1 MSQLTMMNPDPNFLE
16 FLKNEADRLDISK
29 AEWEALFLAAGGDDI
44 PAIAQQLEIKVSAVR
59 QRLSQVYQKF
69 EVEGQGPVKFHNLQ
83 KLLQSRYQQW
93 RLANPGADD
102 SNYKQPITRPRQDW
116 GEAPDVSVFYGRREE
131 LATLKE
137 WVVEEKCRLV
147 ALVGMGGIGK
157 TSLAAKLAGEVE
169 GEFDRFIW
177 RSLRNNPPIDELL
190 DELLLFFS
198 DSKPQALPPEV
209 EKKISLLV
217 KVFSTSRCLVIL
229 DNVETI
235 LRSNDLYG
243 RYREGC
249 EEYRSLWRRIGEI
262 PHQSCCIL
270 TTQERLREV
279 AALSSPQQPV
289 RELEIKG
296 LQPEDAKQ
304 ILREKGLQ
312 GESRWET
319 LIEIYRGNPLAL
331 KTVAKTIQEI
341 FNNNV
346 DEFVK
351 WTTTVMDDLWFQTLD
366 RQFQRLS
373 EDEKLIVKYLAKTSK
388 PVHLKQLKEDV
399 FPDVSSSIPIQA
411 MESIVARSLVDN
423 NKKGFLLHPMVEKYV
438 RKRFN

>member
-1 MSQLTMMNPDPNFLE
+1 MSQLKTTNPDPNFQD
-16 FLKNEADRLDISK
+16 FLKTEAHRLDISK

-44 PAIAQQLEIKVSAVR
+44 PAIAQKLEIKVSAVR

-83 KLLQSRYQQW
+83 KLLHSRYQKWQ
-93 RLANPGADD
+93 LADAAADD
-102 SNYKQPITRPRQDW
+102 SDGKQPVTSPHQDW

-131 LATLKE
+131 LATLKA
-137 WVVEEKCRLV
+137 WVVKDKCRLV

-177 RSLRNNPPIDELL
+177 RSLRHNPPIGELL

-198 DSKPQALPPEV
+198 DSKLETLPPEV
-209 EKKISLLV
+209 EKKISELIKL
-217 KVFSTSRCLVIL
+217 FSTSRCLVIL

-249 EEYRSLWRRIGEI
+249 EAYGILFRRIGEI
-262 PHQSCCIL
+262 RHQSCCIL

-279 AALSSPQQPV
+279 AVLSSSQQPV

-319 LIEIYRGNPLAL
+319 LIEIYRGNPLGL

-388 PVHLKQLKEDV
+388 AVNLKRLKADV
-399 FPDVSSSIPIQA
+399 FPDVSSSVPIQA

-423 NKKGFLLHPMVEKYV
+423 NKEGFLLHPMVEKYV
-438 RKRFN
+438 KERFN

>member
-1 MSQLTMMNPDPNFLE
+1 MSQSVKMNPDPNFLE
-16 FLKNEADRLDISK
+16 FLKNEADRLDLSK
-29 AEWEALFLAAGGDDI
+29 AEWEALFLAAGGNDI
-44 PAIAQQLEIKVSAVR
+44 SAIAQKLEIKVSAVR

-93 RLANPGADD
+93 QLANPAADD
-102 SNYKQPITRPRQDW
+102 SNSKQLTTPPHKDW
-116 GEAPDVSVFYGRREE
+116 GDAPDVSVFYGRREE
-131 LATLKE
+131 LATLKG

-177 RSLRNNPPIDELL
+177 RSLRHNPPIGELL

-198 DSKPQALPPEV
+198 DSQPETLPPEV

-217 KVFSTSRCLVIL
+217 KLFSTSRYLVIL

-249 EEYRSLWRRIGEI
+249 EGYGILWRRIGEI

-279 AALSSPQQPV
+279 AVLSSSQQPV

-296 LQPEDAKQ
+296 LKPEDAKQ

-319 LIEIYRGNPLAL
+319 LIEIYRGNPLGL

-346 DEFVK
+346 NEFVK
-351 WTTTVMDDLWFQTLD
+351 WTTTVMDDLWFQSLD
-366 RQFQRLS
+366 KQFQRLS

-388 PVHLKQLKEDV
+388 PVNLKQLKQDV

-423 NKKGFLLHPMVEKYV
+423 NKEGFLLHPMVEKYV
-438 RKRFN
+438 NERFN

>member
-1 MSQLTMMNPDPNFLE
+1 MSQSVKMNPDPNFLD
-16 FLKNEADRLDISK
+16 FLKTEAHRLDLSK

-44 PAIAQQLEIKVSAVR
+44 SAIAQKLEIKVSAVR

-93 RLANPGADD
+93 QLANPAADD
-102 SNYKQPITRPRQDW
+102 SNSKQLTTPPHKDW
-116 GEAPDVSVFYGRREE
+116 GDAPDVSVFYGRREE
-131 LATLKE
+131 LATLKG

-177 RSLRNNPPIDELL
+177 RSLRHNPPIGELL

-198 DSKPQALPPEV
+198 DSQPETLPPEV

-217 KVFSTSRCLVIL
+217 KLFSTSRYLVIL

-249 EEYRSLWRRIGEI
+249 EGYGILWRRIGEI

-279 AALSSPQQPV
+279 AVLSSSQQPV

-296 LQPEDAKQ
+296 LKPEDAKQ

-319 LIEIYRGNPLAL
+319 LIEIYRGNPLGL

-346 DEFVK
+346 NEFVK
-351 WTTTVMDDLWFQTLD
+351 WTTTVMDDLWFQSLD
-366 RQFQRLS
+366 KQFDRLS
-373 EDEKLIVKYLAKTSK
+373 ENEKLIVKYLAKTSK
-388 PVHLKQLKEDV
+388 PVKLKQLKEDV
-399 FPDVSSSIPIQA
+399 FPDVSSSIPIQGL
-411 MESIVARSLVDN
+411 ESIVARSLVDN
-423 NKKGFLLHPMVEKYV
+423 NKEGFLLHPMVEKYV
-438 RKRFN
+438 NERFN

>member
-1 MSQLTMMNPDPNFLE
+1 MSQSVKMNPDPNFLE
-16 FLKNEADRLDISK
+16 FLKTEADRLDLSK

-44 PAIAQQLEIKVSAVR
+44 PAIAQKLEIKVSAVR

-93 RLANPGADD
+93 QLANPAADD
-102 SNYKQPITRPRQDW
+102 SNSKQLTTPPHKDW
-116 GEAPDVSVFYGRREE
+116 GDAPDVSVFYGRREE
-131 LATLKE
+131 LATLKG

-177 RSLRNNPPIDELL
+177 RSLRHNPPIGELL

-198 DSKPQALPPEV
+198 DSQPETLPPEV

-217 KVFSTSRCLVIL
+217 KLFSTSRYLVIL

-249 EEYRSLWRRIGEI
+249 EGYGILWRRIGEI

-279 AALSSPQQPV
+279 AVLSSSQQPV

-296 LQPEDAKQ
+296 LKPEDAKQ

-319 LIEIYRGNPLAL
+319 LIEIYRGNPLGL

-346 DEFVK
+346 NEFVK
-351 WTTTVMDDLWFQTLD
+351 WTTTVMDDLWFQSLD
-366 RQFQRLS
+366 KQFQRLS
-373 EDEKLIVKYLAKTSK
+373 ENEKLIVKYLAKTSK
-388 PVHLKQLKEDV
+388 PVKLKQLKEDV
-399 FPDVSSSIPIQA
+399 FPDVSSSIPIQGL
-411 MESIVARSLVDN
+411 ESIVARSLVDN
-423 NKKGFLLHPMVEKYV
+423 NKEGFLLHPMVEKYV
-438 RKRFN
+438 NERFN

>member
-1 MSQLTMMNPDPNFLE
+1 MTDPDPNFLD
-16 FLKNEADRLDISK
+16 FLKTEADRLDISK

-44 PAIAQQLEIKVSAVR
+44 PAIAQKLEIKVSAVR

-93 RLANPGADD
+93 QLSDPAVDD
-102 SNYKQPITRPRQDW
+102 SNSKQPVTRPRQDW

-137 WVVEEKCRLV
+137 WVVEKKCRLV

-157 TSLAAKLAGEVE
+157 TSLAAKLAEEVE
-169 GEFDRFIW
+169 GDFDRFIW
-177 RSLRNNPPIDELL
+177 RSLRHNPPIEELL

-198 DSKPQALPPEV
+198 DSPPTAFPPEV

-217 KVFSTSRCLVIL
+217 KLFSTSRCLVIL

-249 EEYRSLWRRIGEI
+249 EAYGILFRRIGEI
-262 PHQSCCIL
+262 RHQSCCIL

-279 AALSSPQQPV
+279 ANLSSPQQPV
-289 RELEIKG
+289 RDLEIKG
-296 LQPEDAKQ
+296 LKPEDAKE
-304 ILREKGLQ
+304 ILREKGLE
-312 GESRWET
+312 GELKWET
-319 LIEIYRGNPLAL
+319 LIDIYRGNPLAL

-351 WTTTVMDDLWFQTLD
+351 STTTVMDDLWFQTLD
-366 RQFQRLS
+366 KQFNRLS
-373 EDEKLIVKYLAKTSK
+373 EDEKSIVKYLAKISK
-388 PVHLKQLKEDV
+388 PVNLKQLKKDV
-399 FPDVSSSIPIQA
+399 FPDVSSAIPIQG
-411 MESIVARSLVDN
+411 MESLVARSLVDN
-423 NKKGFLLHPMVEKYV
+423 SKDGFLLHPMIEKYA
-438 RKRFN
+438 KEHFKQSN

>member
-1 MSQLTMMNPDPNFLE
+1 MSQSVKMNPDPNFLE
-16 FLKNEADRLDISK
+16 FLKNEADRLDLSK
-29 AEWEALFLAAGGDDI
+29 AEWEALFLASGGNDI
-44 PAIAQQLEIKVSAVR
+44 SAIAQKLEIKVSAVR

-93 RLANPGADD
+93 QLANPAADD
-102 SNYKQPITRPRQDW
+102 SNSKQLTTPPHKDW
-116 GEAPDVSVFYGRREE
+116 GDAPDVSVFYGRREE
-131 LATLKE
+131 LATLKG

-177 RSLRNNPPIDELL
+177 RSLRHNPPIGELL

-198 DSKPQALPPEV
+198 DSQPETLPPEV

-217 KVFSTSRCLVIL
+217 KLFSTSRYLVIL

-249 EEYRSLWRRIGEI
+249 EGYGILWRRIGEI

-279 AALSSPQQPV
+279 AVLSSSQQPV

-296 LQPEDAKQ
+296 LKPEDAKQ

-319 LIEIYRGNPLAL
+319 LIEIYRGNPLGL

-346 DEFVK
+346 NEFVK
-351 WTTTVMDDLWFQTLD
+351 WTTTVMDDLWFQSLD
-366 RQFQRLS
+366 KQFQRLS

-388 PVHLKQLKEDV
+388 PVNLKQLKQDV

-423 NKKGFLLHPMVEKYV
+423 NKEGFLLHPMVEKYV
-438 RKRFN
+438 NERFN

>member
-1 MSQLTMMNPDPNFLE
+1 MSQSVKMNPDPNFLD
-16 FLKNEADRLDISK
+16 FLKTEADRLDLSK

-44 PAIAQQLEIKVSAVR
+44 SAIAQKLEIKVSAVR

-93 RLANPGADD
+93 QLANPAADD
-102 SNYKQPITRPRQDW
+102 SNSKQLTTPPHKDW
-116 GEAPDVSVFYGRREE
+116 GDAPDVSVFYGRREE
-131 LATLKE
+131 LATLKG

-177 RSLRNNPPIDELL
+177 RSLRHNPPIGELL

-198 DSKPQALPPEV
+198 DSQPETLPPEV

-217 KVFSTSRCLVIL
+217 KLFSTSRYLVIL

-249 EEYRSLWRRIGEI
+249 EGYGILWRRIGEI

-279 AALSSPQQPV
+279 AVLSSSQQPV

-296 LQPEDAKQ
+296 LKPEDAKQ

-319 LIEIYRGNPLAL
+319 LIEIYRGNPLGL

-346 DEFVK
+346 NEFVK
-351 WTTTVMDDLWFQTLD
+351 WTTTVMDDLWFQSLD
-366 RQFQRLS
+366 KQFQRLS

-388 PVHLKQLKEDV
+388 PVNLKQLKQDV

-423 NKKGFLLHPMVEKYV
+423 NKEGFLLHPMVEKYV
-438 RKRFN
+438 NERFN